1 MTYFQG
7 GKKKNQSTETEQE
20 MLELLELADNDFKI
34 ATVNMRREM
43 ENTYFYKKEQELLEV
58 KNHTI

>member
-1 MTYFQG
+1 
-7 GKKKNQSTETEQE
+7 

-34 ATVNMRREM
+34 AIVSMRREM

>member
-1 MTYFQG
+1 
-7 GKKKNQSTETEQE
+7 

-34 ATVNMRREM
+34 AIVNMRREM
-43 ENTYFYKKEQELLEV
+43 ENTYFYKTEQELLEV